1 MYHHDQTK
9 LASPATAARFP
20 QMRPLAFAIHLLM
33 LEGALALGVWAPP
46 AHAQTTGAQ
55 SLRTYDIPAGPLSIA
70 LTRFSRESGIYL
82 VGAGEIIEGKTS
94 EGLKGNFN
102 VEDGLARLLAGSG
115 LEAYRQADGSYGMRA
130 VAVKAAGTRQDDVS
144 TLPLVAVTAVAERP
158 ESLPSAYA
166 GGQVARGSRLGL
178 LGNKDV
184 LDTPFNTTSYTAELM
199 ENQQAITAAD
209 VVLNDP
215 SVRTVSYSLT
225 NAAAGGDIFLIR
237 GFSVQDS
244 VLFDGISGI
253 ASNRAAPVEMA
264 ERIEVLKGPSALLN
278 GMAPGAG
285 GAVGGTINMVPKR
298 ADDKPLTRLTAT
310 YMSNSNFG
318 GHVDIGRRFGEDNA
332 WGIRF
337 NGVYRDG
344 KNATAGQSVELGA
357 ATIGIDYRGN
367 RLRASLDAGH
377 QTMNNEAPQGAAGF
391 GIADGITIPSPPS
404 AKKRIAQDWEYAN
417 SKSNYLLAKAE
428 YDLTPT
434 WTLYGAAGGS
444 NTISS
449 YLSTDV
455 SVADAQGNAQATVY
469 YWPNWTNYRTA
480 QGGVRGNFSTGAVSH
495 QLNISANY
503 LMKDSGYTADYYGF
517 SSFDTNIYNPPSV
530 SRPSTAG
537 MDSHPDKTN
546 RLQLP
551 SLAVADTLGFLD
563 DRLSVTLG
571 GRYQRVEVIDYSS
584 TGESTTSYDKHAVTP
599 VLAAVW
605 KPGANWSIYSNYIE
619 GLTQGDTAPIG
630 TTNAGKVFPPVKTK
644 QHEVGVKYD
653 FGRFTTSLSTFQ
665 IEKPSGLTV
674 SNGDGTSTYQVG
686 GEQRNRGIELNV
698 FGEVQGVRL
707 LGGATYI
714 QPKLTHA
721 SSDAYDGNTAPNVS
735 RWQLNLGSEYD
746 LSLVP
751 GMTLTARMMSTSA
764 QYLDEANT
772 RSIPGWTR
780 WDVGARYKT
789 TAAERPLVLRLGIQ
803 NLFGRDYWSSSS
815 GSWLYLGQ
823 PRTVMLSATMD
834 F

>member
-1 MYHHDQTK
+1 MKQRT
-9 LASPATAARFP
+9 LAQLLTVTLGLTVLPLSAGLSLVMAA
-20 QMRPLAFAIHLLM
+20 
-33 LEGALALGVWAPP
+33 ENE
-46 AHAQTTGAQ
+46 TT
-55 SLRTYDIPAGPLSIA
+55 RIYNIPAGALDSALANFASEAGVVLSFEA
-70 LTRFSRESGIYL
+70 EQAKRLMTQ
-82 VGAGEIIEGKTS
+82 
-94 EGLKGNFN
+94 GLKGNYTVKQAF
-102 VEDGLARLLAGSG
+102 DALLQGSG
-115 LEAYRQADGSYGMRA
+115 LRAIEVHPGRFTLKKIDLTAGATGVAD
-130 VAVKAAGTRQDDVS
+130 
-144 TLPLVAVTAVAERP
+144 TLPEVKVIAKVDNQMDLIP
-158 ESLPSAYA
+158 AYA

-184 LDTPFNTTSYTAELM
+184 MDTPFNTTSYTAELM

-237 GFSVQDS
+237 GFQVQDS

-253 ASNRAAPVEMA
+253 ASNRSAPVEMA

-285 GAVGGTINMVPKR
+285 GSVGGSINMVPKR
-298 ADDKPLTRLTAT
+298 AGDKPLTRLTTT

-337 NGVYRDG
+337 NGLYRDG
-344 KNATAGQSVELGA
+344 KNATAGQSIEMGIASL
-357 ATIGIDYRGN
+357 GIDYRGDH
-367 RLRASLDAGH
+367 LRTSLDVGH
-377 QTMNNEAPQGAAGF
+377 QIMNNEAPQGAAGF
-391 GIADGITIPSPPS
+391 GIADNISIPTPPN

-417 SKSNYLLAKAE
+417 SKSSYLLIKAE
-428 YDLTPT
+428 YDLTSN
-434 WTLYGAAGGS
+434 WTLYGSAGGS
-444 NTISS
+444 NTASS
-449 YLSTDV
+449 YLSTDIN
-455 SVADAQGNAQATVY
+455 VADTQGNAQATVY

-480 QGGVRGNFSTGAVSH
+480 QGGIRGSFSTGAVSH
-495 QLNISANY
+495 QLNINANY
-503 LMKDSGYTADYYGF
+503 LMKDSGYTAQYYGF
-517 SSFDTNIYNPPSV
+517 SSFDTNIYNLPTI
-530 SRPSTAG
+530 SRPSTVS

-551 SLAVADTLGFLD
+551 SLALADTLGILD
-563 DRLSVTLG
+563 DRLTLTLG

-584 TGESTTSYDKHAVTP
+584 TGESTTSYDSDAVTP
-599 VLAAVW
+599 VLAAVI

-653 FGRFTTSLSTFQ
+653 FGHFVTTLSAFQ
-665 IEKPSGLTV
+665 ISKPNGLNV
-674 SNGDGTSTYQVG
+674 SNEDGTSTYQIV
-686 GEQRNRGIELNV
+686 GEQRNRGVELNV
-698 FGEVQGVRL
+698 FGEIQGVRL

-714 QPKLTHA
+714 QPQLTHA

-789 TAAERPLVLRLGIQ
+789 VAAERPLVLRLGIQ
-803 NLFGRDYWSSSS
+803 NLFGRDYWSSGS
-815 GSWLYLGQ
+815 GNWLYLGQ

>member
-1 MYHHDQTK
+1 MSHHPKPNT
-9 LASPATAARFP
+9 LPAAASLPAV
-20 QMRPLAFAIHLLM
+20 RPLAMAIHLL
-33 LEGALALGVWAPP
+33 LLGSTFAEVAWLPTAQ
-46 AHAQTTGAQ
+46 AQTPAATQ
-55 SLRTYDIPAGPLSIA
+55 SVRRYDIPAGPLSSVLI
-70 LTRFSRESGIYL
+70 RFSRESGIYL
-82 VGAGEIIEGKTS
+82 AGAGEAAAGKTS
-94 EGLKGNFN
+94 AGLKGSYA
-102 VEDGLARLLAGSG
+102 VQEGLAALLAGTG
-115 LEAYRQADGSYGMRA
+115 LEAYQQADGSYGMR
-130 VAVKAAGTRQDDVS
+130 VAAKAEGAADASVS
-144 TLPLVAVTAVAERP
+144 TLPLVSVTASAEP
-158 ESLPSAYA
+158 AASLPPPYA

-178 LGNKDV
+178 LGNKEV
-184 LDTPFNTTSYTAELM
+184 MDTPFNTTSYTAELM

-209 VVLNDP
+209 VMLNDP

-428 YDLTPT
+428 YDLTPA

-444 NTISS
+444 NTTSS

-455 SVADAQGNAQATVY
+455 SVADTQGNAQATIY

-480 QGGVRGNFSTGAVSH
+480 QGGVRGNFSTGAIQH
-495 QLNISANY
+495 QLNINANY
-503 LMKDSGYTADYYGF
+503 VMKDSGYTADYYGF
-517 SSFDTNIYNPPSV
+517 SSFATNIYNQTSI
-530 SRPSTAG
+530 SRPSTAS
-537 MDSHPDKTN
+537 MDSHPAKTN

-551 SLAVADTLGFLD
+551 SLAVADTMAFLD
-563 DRLSVTLG
+563 DRLAITLG
-571 GRYQRVEVIDYSS
+571 GRYQRVQVIDYDTT
-584 TGESTTSYDKHAVTP
+584 TGESNTAYDEHALTP
-599 VLAAVW
+599 VLAAVI

-746 LSLVP
+746 LSLLP

-780 WDVGARYKT
+780 WDIGARYKT
-789 TAAERPLVLRLGIQ
+789 EATGRPLVIRAGIN
-803 NLFGRDYWSSSS
+803 NLFGRDYWASST
-815 GSWLYLGQ
+815 GNWLYLGQ
-823 PRTVMLSATMD
+823 PRTVMISATMD